1 MIRGLYS
8 AARAMAVEGKK
19 QEVISNNLANVDT
32 TGFKRDMLIVASEAG
47 RVFRNQKGGP
57 VPVGD
62 LLKSPL
68 VEVVATNFAPGLL
81 EETGRTLDLAILG
94 DSFFVLETPEG
105 TRYTRDGSFSIN
117 GEGYLVGADS
127 SYVLDAGMQRIQ
139 LPGDQVRVDEEGN
152 IFSKI
157 DDRFLA
163 RLGLADFSPE
173 ALQGLEKRGHNLYE
187 ATGQQPDFP
196 GNGRVRQGA
205 LEKANLDLV
214 REMVDMMSVL
224 RAYEANQKMLQAQDE
239 ILGKSINE
247 VGRVR

>member
-8 AARAMAVEGKK
+8 AARAMAVESKK

-32 TGFKRDMLIVASEAG
+32 TGFKRDMLIVMSEAG
-47 RVFRNQKGGP
+47 TVFRNDKSGR

-68 VEVVATNFAPGLL
+68 VEMVATNFAPGML
-81 EETGRTLDLAILG
+81 EETGRTLDVAILG
-94 DSFFVLETPEG
+94 DSFFVLQTPEG
-105 TRYTRDGSFSIN
+105 LRFTRDGSFSLD
-117 GEGYLVGADS
+117 GEGYLVGAGGG
-127 SYVLDAGMQRIQ
+127 YVLGADGQRIQ
-139 LPGDQVRVDEEGN
+139 LPGDQVRIDEEGGIWN
-152 IFSKI
+152 KA
-157 DDRFLA
+157 DDSFLG

-173 ALQGLEKRGHNLYE
+173 ALQGLEKRGHNMFE
-187 ATGQQPDFP
+187 ATGLQPEFP
-196 GNGRVRQGA
+196 GNGRVRQGF

-224 RAYEANQKMLQAQDE
+224 RTYEANQRMLQAQDE
-239 ILGKSINE
+239 VLGKSVNE